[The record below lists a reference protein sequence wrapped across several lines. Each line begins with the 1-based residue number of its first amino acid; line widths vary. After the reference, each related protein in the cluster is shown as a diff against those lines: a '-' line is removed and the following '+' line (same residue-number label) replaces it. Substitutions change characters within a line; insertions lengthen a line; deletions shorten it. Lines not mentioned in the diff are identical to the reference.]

1 MKAKVRLNKY
11 KNNSVTI
18 SGSKNSSL
26 PIIAASL
33 LCDDDVIIYNV
44 PNISDINKL
53 IKIIKKIGF
62 DITFH
67 NNTVRIKHK
76 EIYKKKFYFQE
87 IKQLRG
93 SYYLIGTLIGKSN
106 YCDFSFLYPGGC
118 KFGYRPI
125 DFHLKAFKKM
135 GICNYSKGNK
145 LFFKGYKTN
154 CIHDLK
160 YPSVGATINI
170 ILASCKMNKQT
181 IITNASIEPEVIDVC
196 NFLNSMGTEIVIN
209 KRTIVINGNNHL
221 HSTEYTVMGDRIE
234 AGTFLILGAIH
245 NGITITNIK
254 KDYLLDIINLL
265 SSIGCCFEI
274 TDKYIKLYKINK
286 ILKPFDI
293 SLSPY
298 PGIPTD
304 LGPILSVLA
313 SQCEGL
319 STINDLVYSDRTT
332 HIKELQKM
340 NITISNINNKILE
353 QINSNSKVIVLGD
366 FNYENIYELLPG
378 LKEKMIAVYEY
389 EKTRKDKQFDWILTT
404 SNIEHNN
411 YKILEERFDHKLC
424 IAEVILN

>member
-11 KNNSVTI
+11 KNNSITI

-33 LCDDDVIIYNV
+33 LCDDDVIIHNV

-67 NNTVRIKHK
+67 NNTVRIKQK

-135 GICNYSKGNK
+135 GICNYSKSNK

-196 NFLNSMGTEIVIN
+196 NFLNSMGTDIVIN

-265 SSIGCCFEI
+265 SSIGCYFDI

-340 NITISNINNKILE
+340 NITISNINNKIS
-353 QINSNSKVIVLGD
+353 IYGKSFI
-366 FNYENIYELLPG
+366 FNNYSATV
-378 LKEKMIAVYEY
+378 IAVIWGFIPSY
-389 EKTRKDKQFDWILTT
+389 Q
-404 SNIEHNN
+404 
-411 YKILEERFDHKLC
+411 
-424 IAEVILN
+424 

>member
-11 KNNSVTI
+11 KNNSITI

-33 LCDDDVIIYNV
+33 LCDEDVIIHNV

-67 NNTVRIKHK
+67 NNTVRIKQK

-125 DFHLKAFKKM
+125 DFHLKAIKKM

-196 NFLNSMGTEIVIN
+196 DFLNSMGTEIVIN

-265 SSIGCCFEI
+265 SSIGCYFDI

-340 NITISNINNKILE
+340 NITISNINNKIS
-353 QINSNSKVIVLGD
+353 IYGKSFIFNNKVISYDLRCCAALVLAASLSNKYSYIYNIQYLFRG
-366 FNYENIYELLPG
+366 YENI
-378 LKEKMIAVYEY
+378 
-389 EKTRKDKQFDWILTT
+389 KQKL
-404 SNIEHNN
+404 NN
-411 YKILEERFDHKLC
+411 LC
-424 IAEVILN
+424 IDFFY